1 MSVRK
6 RALLL
11 TIAAAGAVAAL
22 LGAVVEGFVAIG
34 FALEAYLLCA
44 AYQAPRAPDEGEE
57 DDGWPGGGGGWEPP
71 DVPPDRWPP
80 MDPAARDADRAWR
93 EPDRPAPETLP
104 A

>member
-22 LGAVVEGFVAIG
+22 LGAVVEGFVALG

-44 AYQAPRAPDEGEE
+44 AYQAPRTTDEGDE
-57 DDGWPGGGGGWEPP
+57 DDGWPGGGGWEPP
-71 DVPPDRWPP
+71 DLPPDRWPP
-80 MDPAARDADRAWR
+80 MDPAARAADRAWR